1 MECTEVI
8 ELELDVSNALDA
20 IANEVIPELI
30 YLNAKGNQLNATDLA
45 AAVVGDIIK
54 AVFDRFEDDNNEE
67 EETPHD
73 TQSGA
78 CTAETQRCAS
88 DYQTKSGRPGKDA
101 RNGQQSTGEIDKG
114 L

>member
-1 MECTEVI
+1 MECLEVI
-8 ELELDVSNALDA
+8 ELELDVGKALDA
-20 IANEVIPELI
+20 FANEVIPELI
-30 YLNAKGNQLNATDLA
+30 YLDAKGNQLNATALA

-67 EETPHD
+67 ETPHEN
-73 TQSGA
+73 QSDA

-88 DYQTKSGRPGKDA
+88 ENQTKSGRPGNGA
-101 RNGQQSTGEIDKG
+101 RNGQQSTGENDKD